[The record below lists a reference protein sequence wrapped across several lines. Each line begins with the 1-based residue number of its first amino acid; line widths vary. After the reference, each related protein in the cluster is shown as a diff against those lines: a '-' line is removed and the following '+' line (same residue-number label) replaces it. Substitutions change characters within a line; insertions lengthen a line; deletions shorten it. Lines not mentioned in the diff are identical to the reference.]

1 MYSKVYYQIFYNN
14 IPYLGWIYLNK
25 INFENYK
32 LSEYSNNIDS
42 PSNYSKLSTN
52 NSTELKKYLGLW
64 FDKALELLDIENKNY
79 SIYII
84 GSPDLTFE
92 TDNLLSSDFYID
104 EEVQEYKLFTQNIIT
119 SDTFNKIKNEIFLE
133 VGILTDFD
141 YDSEDLEFKLKLSRD
156 DSDYD
161 SQYGSCSDSEFEF
174 ESCNFTYEED
184 ELTDNFTLEDFILNF
199 GSEEVL
205 KDENS
210 DLNYKCDIERYNEY
224 LKEKELYFQIMEKRK
239 NIKEN
244 FKKTFSEEFLNK
256 KIEQCNK
263 LIKQYEKI
271 MYSTIDINTK
281 NKIRLKIGTQY
292 CKKFKYFDNNWKHI
306 KYNFVVNEISSES
319 DSINQYFCYNISI
332 GTKNNPNII
341 GSGELKKWG
350 NPRSG
355 YDTQMSCC
363 IKKINNKISTEL
375 FEYLFTNLF

>member
-32 LSEYSNNIDS
+32 SSENSNYVNS
-42 PSNYSKLSTN
+42 HNNYSKN
-52 NSTELKKYLGLW
+52 NSTKLKKYLGLW
-64 FDKALELLDIENKNY
+64 FDKVLELLDFENKNY
-79 SIYII
+79 SIFII
-84 GSPDLTFE
+84 GSLDLTFE
-92 TDNLLSSDFYID
+92 TDNLLSSEFYID
-104 EEVQEYKLFTQNIIT
+104 EEVQEYKLFTQDIIT

-133 VGILTDFD
+133 ANVLIDFD
-141 YDSEDLEFKLKLSRD
+141 YDSDDLEFKLKLYRE

-161 SQYGSCSDSEFEF
+161 SQYASYSDSDLEIEF

-184 ELTDNFTLEDFILNF
+184 ELTDDFTLEDFILDDNL
-199 GSEEVL
+199 E
-205 KDENS
+205 DENLDS
-210 DLNYKCDIERYNEY
+210 NNKYDVEKYNEY
-224 LKEKELYFQIMEKRK
+224 LKEKELYFQIKEKRK

-263 LIKQYEKI
+263 LIKHYEKI
-271 MYSTIDINTK
+271 MYLSTDTDIK
-281 NKIRLKIGTQY
+281 NKIKLKIGTQY

-306 KYNFVVNEISSES
+306 KYNFIVNEISSES
-319 DSINQYFCYNISI
+319 DSIDQYSSYNISV
-332 GTKNNPNII
+332 GTKNNPNIF

-350 NPRSG
+350 NPHSG
-355 YDTQMSCC
+355 YDTQMNCC
-363 IKKINNKISTEL
+363 IKKINNKIATEL